1 MGHFISDERV
11 MRLGH
16 QLLCVLLA
24 AYDFPNLYRGDGDPD
39 PLDDLR
45 SLEDSDLSE
54 RLVMLAALARANDDE
69 HQSLTAVKKVLPDG
83 VGSIEQNGT
92 TKVLTPREACN
103 KIIHA
108 NKISIESD
116 WSEEHPIWHKFY
128 KRQNAEMKGRY
139 KNPRITIIGT
149 AQNGQDW
156 KAEINAINFL
166 LSVSTDYSK
175 WNLA

>member
-1 MGHFISDERV
+1 MGQYISDERV
-11 MRLGH
+11 TRLGH

-54 RLVMLAALARANDDE
+54 QLVMLAALARANDDE
-69 HQSLTAVKKVLPDG
+69 QKTLSAVNKVLPDG
-83 VGSIEQNGT
+83 VGAVEQNGT
-92 TKVLTPREACN
+92 TKMLTPREACN

-108 NKISIESD
+108 KKISFEPD
-116 WSEEHPIWHKFY
+116 WTEEHPIWHRFN
-128 KRQNAEMKGRY
+128 KRQNAEMKGKY
-139 KNPRITIIGT
+139 KNPRITVTGT
-149 AQNGQDW
+149 SQNGQNW

-166 LSVSTDYSK
+166 LSVSTDYWK
-175 WNLA
+175 WNLK